1 MSVFAHNTKKRE
13 VQGFV
18 LKIVNNQ
25 CAELKA
31 MIEGPRLD
39 RRVNLTMVALVIPV
53 ERGKLRIGQAFSA
66 VTKEFSCTGLSI
78 VLDDTRDL
86 DEVILGFRW
95 EGKVTYARARA
106 KHFNPMGGGFHQ
118 VGLQMTEILS
128 GSDFPELQLL
138 NF

>member
-1 MSVFAHNTKKRE
+1 MSVFVRTSKKRE

-25 CAELKA
+25 CPELKA

-39 RRVNLTMVALVIPV
+39 RRVNLTMVVLIIPY
-53 ERGKLRIGQAFSA
+53 EQGKLRVGRAFSV

-78 VLDDTRDL
+78 VLDGPQDL
-86 DEVILGFRW
+86 DEMILGFRW
-95 EGKVTYARARA
+95 EGKITYVRARA
-106 KHFNPMGGGFHQ
+106 KHLSPMGGGFYQ
-118 VGLQMTEILS
+118 LGVQMTEVLAQCE
-128 GSDFPELQLL
+128 FPELQLL